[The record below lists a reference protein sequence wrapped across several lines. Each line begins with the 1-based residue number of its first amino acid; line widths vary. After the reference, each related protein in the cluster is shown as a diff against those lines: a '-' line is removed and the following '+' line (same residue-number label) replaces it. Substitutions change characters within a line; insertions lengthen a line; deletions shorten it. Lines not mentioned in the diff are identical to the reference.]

1 MVVRAKFS
9 LQGACM
15 LLAIFSMQA
24 CTVLGPDYERPG
36 TDLAADWQS
45 DSLNSA
51 PKTLSEKPGWTE
63 QGQWWRHFNDPALDL
78 LIAEVLEKNHSLKV
92 AALRLMEARAQQA
105 IAGSTQYPQ
114 VQQLSG
120 SLLNTER
127 RQSGGSSTNQWLY
140 GTDLS
145 IAWELD
151 FWGRFRRGM
160 EAADANFLASLAKYN
175 EVAILLAA
183 QTAQFYVAIRTLESR
198 LNIAHS
204 NAAIQKRSL
213 EITERLFKSGNEAE
227 LDVQQAKTQY
237 LATLASIPPL
247 EASLRQTQNALAVL
261 LARPPGPISE
271 MSNGTGVLPQASLEM
286 VADLPADMLRRRPDI
301 RAAEMQLV
309 AQSSLIGIAE
319 ADLYP
324 SLVLLGSLGV
334 SASSTVRRLETAQA
348 AREQARA
355 KVVAAQAE
363 VVRAEENMGGDESN
377 NAKLESARLA
387 IAKAELDLKR
397 TRVVAPARG
406 LITDLSTDAGHFT
419 QAGAP
424 AMTLI
429 AIHDVWIN
437 AELTE
442 NNLGNVK
449 IGNEVGVVLDVM
461 PGTVLKG
468 KVRSIGN
475 GVSSGKAAPAGSLPT
490 IENNRDWLRQSQRF
504 PVAIELAPSEI
515 KRIAG
520 VRVGGQA
527 DVMIY
532 TGESGLMN
540 VLGGLYLRMMSLLSY
555 VY

>member
-15 LLAIFSMQA
+15 LLAIFSMKA

-51 PKTLSEKPGWTE
+51 PKTLSQKPGWTE

-160 EAADANFLASLAKYN
+160 EAADANFLASLANYD

-334 SASSTVRRLETAQA
+334 SASSISGAPTTTDLAIGPSFTWNIFDYGRIRNNVRVQDARLQQLTELYRDSILQA
-348 AREQARA
+348 AREVDDAAISYVKSLEQVNLLDRGQ
-355 KVVAAQAE
+355 VAAQRSLDIANIQYRE
-363 VVRAEENMGGDESN
+363 GLADFERVLDAQRSLFSQQERVVSNRGNVVSSLIAVYKAMGGAWDVGRPAVLLDDATINTMKERSN
-377 NAKLESARLA
+377 WGDL
-387 IAKAELDLKR
+387 LD
-397 TRVVAPARG
+397 TPV
-406 LITDLSTDAGHFT
+406 
-419 QAGAP
+419 
-424 AMTLI
+424 
-429 AIHDVWIN
+429 
-437 AELTE
+437 
-442 NNLGNVK
+442 
-449 IGNEVGVVLDVM
+449 
-461 PGTVLKG
+461 
-468 KVRSIGN
+468 
-475 GVSSGKAAPAGSLPT
+475 PT
-490 IENNRDWLRQSQRF
+490 S
-504 PVAIELAPSEI
+504 
-515 KRIAG
+515 
-520 VRVGGQA
+520 
-527 DVMIY
+527 
-532 TGESGLMN
+532 
-540 VLGGLYLRMMSLLSY
+540 SLLPASNPATAESTSSN
-555 VY
+555 